1 MYCRNFTVFSS
12 FFDVNKQRPTMN
24 LKKCY
29 QYSVNIE
36 ISLDLKVYFTL
47 VACKINNL
55 IELRS
60 TNQIIEISA
69 AWWLWKENW
78 HIYFHVTTNLIS
90 TTKVNLWFSDVFR
103 GYQKRSVPWNGL
115 TTFWSWE
122 VQEQKNKI
130 TVIYIFLKNVLTKEL
145 PDVLWVITLCSS
157 RAVFK

>member
-1 MYCRNFTVFSS
+1 MYCRNFTVLSS
-12 FFDVNKQRPTMN
+12 FFDVTKQRPTMD

-69 AWWLWKENW
+69 A
-78 HIYFHVTTNLIS
+78 
-90 TTKVNLWFSDVFR
+90 
-103 GYQKRSVPWNGL
+103 
-115 TTFWSWE
+115 
-122 VQEQKNKI
+122 
-130 TVIYIFLKNVLTKEL
+130 
-145 PDVLWVITLCSS
+145 
-157 RAVFK
+157 